1 MTSALAP
8 LAKGC
13 LPPSGL
19 GELAVPSPVMAE
31 GEHAATR
38 YVEFFTAQIR
48 NPNTR
53 AAYAR
58 AASAFFAWCEQHGLS
73 LPAIGPVHV
82 ATCRRV
88 GRGGVC
94 PEQHLRRVHQTGPWA
109 GNPYGPPA
117 FTYCAMQ
124 HSACALASLTL
135 SAQAAATQP
144 CRVAAFLGRFLPKLG
159 GGLRHR
165 PFFAVRRKEARR
177 VVCLM
182 SAASWQHS

>member
-1 MTSALAP
+1 MTSAVAQ

-13 LPPSGL
+13 LPPSGS

-73 LPAIGPVHV
+73 LPAIGPMPV
-82 ATCRRV
+82 ATSI
-88 GRGGVC
+88 
-94 PEQHLRRVHQTGPWA
+94 EQLSRE
-109 GNPYGPPA
+109 
-117 FTYCAMQ
+117 C
-124 HSACALASLTL
+124 SAPTVK
-135 SAQAAATQP
+135 Q
-144 CRVAAFLGRFLPKLG
+144 
-159 GGLRHR
+159 
-165 PFFAVRRKEARR
+165 
-177 VVCLM
+177 
-182 SAASWQHS
+182 

>member
-58 AASAFFAWCEQHGLS
+58 AASA
-73 LPAIGPVHV
+73 LPGAKRTACSCPPSGPC
-82 ATCRRV
+82 T
-88 GRGGVC
+88 
-94 PEQHLRRVHQTGPWA
+94 W
-109 GNPYGPPA
+109 
-117 FTYCAMQ
+117 
-124 HSACALASLTL
+124 
-135 SAQAAATQP
+135 
-144 CRVAAFLGRFLPKLG
+144 
-159 GGLRHR
+159 R
-165 PFFAVRRKEARR
+165 PT
-177 VVCLM
+177 
-182 SAASWQHS
+182 SSS